1 MERGRQKLE
10 VLDRGFSQELML
22 AGRICFSCEQI
33 FADRKCLEEHICSA
47 TSYICSCGTEFSE
60 YQDMHEHST
69 THEPGH
75 QVLDHET
82 IKKRR
87 LEKCKA
93 EEEQLKRIDT
103 GDVVWKD
110 TEKDDAASVSFLVK
124 PNVPGATQY
133 METSQV
139 PDLNLSLPKAL
150 FHAEPVS
157 QTADMKNIFANVG
170 APTVDLWTFYQPV
183 VLLQTEKKLT
193 KKNTYTCG
201 KCGQS
206 FMTKSSLICHH
217 NTHVVDRVCGCI
229 GCGLLLSSKK
239 LVPRFHNCSSSSFT
253 TKFKIITARPPGQ
266 SNTCRKGSAYPH
278 AGALLTTSPFP
289 VSQDSAA
296 VDQPRH
302 IPPSLQFKNLKI
314 RTFPQSN
321 RALHPASF
329 MQVKSDISSAAFPR
343 VTVHPPSKIHS
354 PNLGMSYKRRLNVPL
369 QWKTSLN
376 PTSAVLFK
384 PTKAPSAANG
394 FKCRVCHIPFETAH
408 LLQRHKCVKAKEFMA
423 QHARS
428 SRQHYTLKRVTPGT
442 NASLAL
448 MNGQRKLQVPASA
461 YMKKNIMAI
470 NLNKGQ
476 GAVPVSRKATEDIDD
491 DCYIVENSPEKPA
504 EMICQVTSSVPIKT

>member
-1 MERGRQKLE
+1 
-10 VLDRGFSQELML
+10 ML

-60 YQDMHEHST
+60 YQDMSEHST

-110 TEKDDAASVSFLVK
+110 TEQTDAASMSFSVK
-124 PNVPGATQY
+124 PIISVPMQPL
-133 METSQV
+133 QV
-139 PDLNLSLPKAL
+139 PDINPSSPKASFL
-150 FHAEPVS
+150 QEPVS
-157 QTADMKNIFANVG
+157 QNADVKNIFANVG
-170 APTVDLWTFYQPV
+170 APTVDLWTLYQPV
-183 VLLQTEKKLT
+183 VLLQCQKKSNR
-193 KKNTYTCG
+193 KKPYTCG

-217 NTHVVDRVCGCI
+217 NTHVVDKVCGCI

-253 TKFKIITARPPGQ
+253 TKFKIITAKPPRQ
-266 SNTCRKGSAYPH
+266 TYTCPNGSVNPH
-278 AGALLTTSPFP
+278 AGTLLTTSSLHL
-289 VSQDSAA
+289 SQNAT
-296 VDQPRH
+296 DQIRH
-302 IPPSLQFKNLKI
+302 SPTPQFKKLNI

-321 RALHPASF
+321 QGLHPASF
-329 MQVKSDISSAAFPR
+329 KQPRTNLASPALPR
-343 VTVHPPSKIHS
+343 VTVHPPSTIHGL
-354 PNLGMSYKRRLNVPL
+354 NRGTSYKRIISVPL
-369 QWKTSLN
+369 QWNTSRN
-376 PTSAVLFK
+376 PTSPVLVK
-384 PTKAPSAANG
+384 PTNTPSATKG
-394 FKCRVCHIPFETAH
+394 FRCRVCHIPFETTH

-428 SRQHYTLKRVTPGT
+428 SRQHYTLKRVTSVTGP
-442 NASLAL
+442 SLAL
-448 MNGQRKLQVPASA
+448 LNGQRKLGVPAPV

-470 NLNKGQ
+470 NLKKAQ
-476 GAVPVSRKATEDIDD
+476 GAVPVSRKTTEDIDD

>member
-1 MERGRQKLE
+1 
-10 VLDRGFSQELML
+10 
-22 AGRICFSCEQI
+22 
-33 FADRKCLEEHICSA
+33 
-47 TSYICSCGTEFSE
+47 
-60 YQDMHEHST
+60 MHEHST

-110 TEKDDAASVSFLVK
+110 SEDDDADLMSISVMPVVPVPTQPVK
-124 PNVPGATQY
+124 IP
-133 METSQV
+133 QV
-139 PDLNLSLPKAL
+139 PDLSLSLPKASL
-150 FHAEPVS
+150 LPDSVS
-157 QTADMKNIFANVG
+157 HTADMKNIFANVG
-170 APTVDLWTFYQPV
+170 APTVDLWTIYQPV
-183 VLLQTEKKLT
+183 VLLQTENKLNKK
-193 KKNTYTCG
+193 KPYTCG
-201 KCGQS
+201 KCGQC

-217 NTHVVDRVCGCI
+217 NTHVVDKVCGCI

-253 TKFKIITARPPGQ
+253 TKFKIITAKPSRQ
-266 SNTCRKGSAYPH
+266 TYSCRNGSLNPH
-278 AGALLTTSPFP
+278 ARALLTTSPLQL
-289 VSQDSAA
+289 SQNSIAA
-296 VDQPRH
+296 DQTRH
-302 IPPSLQFKNLKI
+302 IPSSLQYKNQNI

-321 RALHPASF
+321 YGLHHASY
-329 MQVKSDISSAAFPR
+329 MHLKSGVSGAAIPR

-354 PNLGMSYKRRLNVPL
+354 RNLGSSYKRMLNVPL

-376 PTSAVLFK
+376 PTSAALCK
-384 PTKAPSAANG
+384 PTKGPSAALG
-394 FKCRVCHIPFETAH
+394 YRCRVCHIPFETTH

-423 QHARS
+423 QHARG
-428 SRQHYTLKRVTPGT
+428 SRQHYALKRIPPVTSQ
-442 NASLAL
+442 SLAL
-448 MNGQRKLQVPASA
+448 MNGQRKLGVPASA

-476 GAVPVSRKATEDIDD
+476 GAARPVPVSHKTTEDIDD

>member
-1 MERGRQKLE
+1 
-10 VLDRGFSQELML
+10 ML

-33 FADRKCLEEHICSA
+33 FADRKCLEEHVCSA

-60 YQDMHEHST
+60 YQDMYEHST

-110 TEKDDAASVSFLVK
+110 TEKDDAASVSFSVK
-124 PNVPGATQY
+124 PIAPVLAHSGQTP
-133 METSQV
+133 QV
-139 PDLNLSLPKAL
+139 PDFNLSFPKASFL
-150 FHAEPVS
+150 TEPVS

-170 APTVDLWTFYQPV
+170 APTVDLWTLYQPV
-183 VLLQTEKKLT
+183 VLLKTEKQLN
-193 KKNTYTCG
+193 KKKPYTCG
-201 KCGQS
+201 KCGQC

-253 TKFKIITARPPGQ
+253 TKFKIISARPPSQ
-266 SNTCRKGSAYPH
+266 PNTYQNGSVNPH
-278 AGALLTTSPFP
+278 AGAHQTTSSLPW
-289 VSQDSAA
+289 SQNSVAA
-296 VDQPRH
+296 DQPRH
-302 IPPSLQFKNLKI
+302 IPSSLQFKNRNI

-321 RALHPASF
+321 QGLHPASF
-329 MQVKSDISSAAFPR
+329 MRVKSDISSAALPR

-354 PNLGMSYKRRLNVPL
+354 PNLGTSYKRRLNVPL
-369 QWKTSLN
+369 QWNTSLN
-376 PTSAVLFK
+376 PTSAVMCK
-384 PTKAPSAANG
+384 PTKASSAANG
-394 FKCRVCHIPFETAH
+394 FRCRVCHIPFETTH

-423 QHARS
+423 QHARG
-428 SRQHYTLKRVTPGT
+428 SRQHYMLKRVTPVT
-442 NASLAL
+442 SPSLAL
-448 MNGQRKLQVPASA
+448 MNGQRKFEAPAST
-461 YMKKNIMAI
+461 YMKKNIMTI

-476 GAVPVSRKATEDIDD
+476 GAVPVSRKTTEDIDD

>member
-1 MERGRQKLE
+1 M
-10 VLDRGFSQELML
+10 LDGGFSRELML

-33 FADRKCLEEHICSA
+33 FADRRCLEEHACSA
-47 TSYICSCGTEFSE
+47 TSYICSCGTEFAI
-60 YQDMHEHST
+60 YRDMREHST

-110 TEKDDAASVSFLVK
+110 GEKADAASASFPAKGV
-124 PNVPGATQY
+124 VPGALKSVDTP
-133 METSQV
+133 QV
-139 PDLNLSLPKAL
+139 PGLNPSLPKAAL
-150 FHAEPVS
+150 HAEPAS

-183 VLLQTEKKLT
+183 VLLRTERKLNRV
-193 KKNTYTCG
+193 NTYTCG

-206 FMTKSSLICHH
+206 FLTRSSLICHH

-239 LVPRFHNCSSSSFT
+239 LVPRFHNCGSSGFT
-253 TKFKIITARPPGQ
+253 TKFKIITARPPAQ
-266 SNTCRKGSAYPH
+266 STACRKASADPH
-278 AGALLTTSPFP
+278 AGPLPTTPPFP
-289 VSQDSAA
+289 LSRNSAA
-296 VDQPRH
+296 ADRLRR
-302 IPPSLQFKNLKI
+302 IPPSLQFKNLNL
-314 RTFPQSN
+314 RTFPQSKQ
-321 RALHPASF
+321 ALHPASF
-329 MQVKSDISSAAFPR
+329 AQVKSDVAGAAFPR
-343 VTVHPPSKIHS
+343 VTVHPPSRIRS
-354 PNLGMSYKRRLNVPL
+354 PHVGASNKRRLSVPL
-369 QWKTSLN
+369 QWNASLN

-384 PTKAPSAANG
+384 PARAPSAANG
-394 FKCRVCHIPFETAH
+394 FRCRVCHIPFETTH
-408 LLQRHKCVKAKEFMA
+408 LLQRHKCARAKEFMA
-423 QHARS
+423 QSARG
-428 SRQHYTLKRVTPGT
+428 SRPHHPPKRAAPGT

-448 MNGQRKLQVPASA
+448 LNGQRRLHAPASA
-461 YMKKNIMAI
+461 YMKKNLMAVG
-470 NLNKGQ
+470 LSKGQ
-476 GAVPVSRKATEDIDD
+476 AAVPVSRKATEDIDD

>member
-10 VLDRGFSQELML
+10 VLDRGFSRELML

-60 YQDMHEHST
+60 YQDMYEHST

-87 LEKCKA
+87 QEKCKA

-110 TEKDDAASVSFLVK
+110 TEKAVAASFLGK
-124 PNVPGATQY
+124 PNVPGATHY
-133 METSQV
+133 VDTPQV
-139 PDLNLSLPKAL
+139 PDLSLSLPKASL
-150 FHAEPVS
+150 HAEPFS

-170 APTVDLWTFYQPV
+170 APTVDLWILYQPV
-183 VLLQTEKKLT
+183 VLLKSEKKLN

-206 FMTKSSLICHH
+206 FMTKASLVSHH
-217 NTHVVDRVCGCI
+217 NTHVVDRVSGCI

-266 SNTCRKGSAYPH
+266 PNTSRKESAYPQ
-278 AGALLTTSPFP
+278 AGALPTTSPFP
-289 VSQDSAA
+289 VSQDSVA
-296 VDQPRH
+296 VDQLRPT
-302 IPPSLQFKNLKI
+302 PPPLRLESLKM
-314 RTFPQSN
+314 RTFPQSH
-321 RALHPASF
+321 RALQNASF
-329 MQVKSDISSAAFPR
+329 MQVKSDLSSAAFPR
-343 VTVHPPSKIHS
+343 VTVHPPSKSHS

-369 QWKTSLN
+369 QWKTPLN
-376 PTSAVLFK
+376 PASAVLK
-384 PTKAPSAANG
+384 PTKAPSAAYG

-428 SRQHYTLKRVTPGT
+428 SSRQHHTLKRVAPGT
-442 NASLAL
+442 HASLAL
-448 MNGQRKLQVPASA
+448 MNGQRRLQGPASA
-461 YMKKNIMAI
+461 YMRKNLMAI
-470 NLNKGQ
+470 GLNKGQ
-476 GAVPVSRKATEDIDD
+476 GAVPVSRKAAEDIDD
-491 DCYIVENSPEKPA
+491 DCYIVENSREKPA